1 VDERSLRG
9 GYRFEDG
16 TFVPTGDMVAINE
29 RRSCMALLA
38 DIGDGVPSF
47 YLDPGDGS
55 YWMYQQSENYET
67 TLTSVSR
74 EWIRTHYPTVDLDRP
89 LPD

>member
-1 VDERSLRG
+1 
-9 GYRFEDG
+9 
-16 TFVPTGDMVAINE
+16 
-29 RRSCMALLA
+29 MALLA

-67 TLTSVSR
+67 TLTSVIR